1 MTEKRVPLCDRHESY
16 GYDDVDVLA
25 CGACKT
31 VRANLEAMQSRSLAG
46 TEVAIESPVYTYLSA
61 AGQVYAAAA
70 QARRAKGR
78 VTRALDGL
86 ADLLSSGPTRTR
98 LALVDEI
105 LLLLQQERREILQT
119 LAQEQRATGVQ
130 YPEESP

>member
-1 MTEKRVPLCDRHESY
+1 MCDRHESY

-31 VRANLEAMQSRSLAG
+31 VRANIEAMQSRSLAG
-46 TEVAIESPVYTYLSA
+46 AEVALESPVHTYLSA
-61 AGQVYAAAA
+61 SGRAWAAAA
-70 QARRAKGR
+70 AAAAKKGR
-78 VTRALDGL
+78 VTRALNGL

-98 LALVDEI
+98 LTLVDELI
-105 LLLLQQERREILQT
+105 LLLQQERREILQT